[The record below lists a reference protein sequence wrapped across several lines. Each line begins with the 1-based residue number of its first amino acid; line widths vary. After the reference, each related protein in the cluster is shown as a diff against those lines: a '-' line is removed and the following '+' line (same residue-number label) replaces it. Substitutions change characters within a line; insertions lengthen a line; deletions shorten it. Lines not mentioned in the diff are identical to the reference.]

1 MEDVAG
7 LLDPRNEMHRID
19 EIYPDYSLW
28 VSSKGTR
35 NKDWYKNL
43 VSAEE

>member
-1 MEDVAG
+1 
-7 LLDPRNEMHRID
+7 MHRID

-28 VSSKGTR
+28 AASKGSE

-43 VSAEE
+43 VPVTE